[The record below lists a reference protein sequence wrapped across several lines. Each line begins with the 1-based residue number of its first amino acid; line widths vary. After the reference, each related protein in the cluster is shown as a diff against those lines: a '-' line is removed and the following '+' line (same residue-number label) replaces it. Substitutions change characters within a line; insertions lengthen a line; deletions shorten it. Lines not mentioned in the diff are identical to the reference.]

1 MVGHQGTA
9 RVHVA
14 CRHNYRVMRVCAR
27 ARASCHCRC
36 HCCRVSTSD
45 HVMVMFMIRNR
56 GERRADDADAS
67 ADFCHY
73 HCQHTSAYHAS
84 TRSTGISRHGKKQ
97 EKCVAF
103 GWLGL
108 HTAKVT
114 ARQGKTRQIFRG
126 GCGAQRDRIRP
137 PVSCRHHRRYSLT
150 RYLLL
155 SFCHS
160 DTNRPASSSARA
172 CSCSCSCSRSCASQP
187 VLTVGQS
194 QHGQSGRGHHAFMLS
209 S

>member
-1 MVGHQGTA
+1 MMPMPAQTSA
-9 RVHVA
+9 TTT
-14 CRHNYRVMRVCAR
+14 
-27 ARASCHCRC
+27 
-36 HCCRVSTSD
+36 VSTPL
-45 HVMVMFMIRNR
+45 HITPAR
-56 GERRADDADAS
+56 GRQGFPGTEKN
-67 ADFCHY
+67 
-73 HCQHTSAYHAS
+73 
-84 TRSTGISRHGKKQ
+84 KKS
-97 EKCVAF
+97 VAF

-108 HTAKVT
+108 HTANVT

-172 CSCSCSCSRSCASQP
+172 CSCSCSCSRSCASQS